1 MRAENHKHSF
11 LWWKS
16 RWNLHHRWLPGW
28 VLIVSQSDLWS
39 DYSSPLSNFVIPIPD
54 YSLTVS
60 LLRWCLIESNCSMK
74 LILTNNTNECHKS
87 SYILI
92 SPPHSGQAG
101 GQNSWETKFHKR
113 VRQSGQMI
121 GLHGH
126 DHESLFGTLGS
137 LIGPLEAPQN
147 DQKPLKMAISGTFK
161 HPSQT

>member
-1 MRAENHKHSF
+1 MHTIF
-11 LWWKS
+11 LQYIMMPFPMLNLYFDDS
-16 RWNLHHRWLPGW
+16 RTKCQKK
-28 VLIVSQSDLWS
+28 I
-39 DYSSPLSNFVIPIPD
+39 SPL
-54 YSLTVS
+54 
-60 LLRWCLIESNCSMK
+60 
-74 LILTNNTNECHKS
+74 
-87 SYILI
+87 
-92 SPPHSGQAG
+92 HSGQAG

>member
-1 MRAENHKHSF
+1 MLNTMIIYMGLTETEAPTFLLVLENVRSIQI
-11 LWWKS
+11 LCAT
-16 RWNLHHRWLPGW
+16 LLPAIIGMW
-28 VLIVSQSDLWS
+28 PV
-39 DYSSPLSNFVIPIPD
+39 
-54 YSLTVS
+54 
-60 LLRWCLIESNCSMK
+60 
-74 LILTNNTNECHKS
+74 
-87 SYILI
+87 
-92 SPPHSGQAG
+92 HSGQAD

>member
-1 MRAENHKHSF
+1 MCPTLYCEK
-11 LWWKS
+11 
-16 RWNLHHRWLPGW
+16 LHFFAT
-28 VLIVSQSDLWS
+28 LIDRCRHQAKMAA
-39 DYSSPLSNFVIPIPD
+39 
-54 YSLTVS
+54 
-60 LLRWCLIESNCSMK
+60 LLLIT
-74 LILTNNTNECHKS
+74 L
-87 SYILI
+87 
-92 SPPHSGQAG
+92 HSGQAG

>member
-1 MRAENHKHSF
+1 MTQYGLK
-11 LWWKS
+11 W
-16 RWNLHHRWLPGW
+16 
-28 VLIVSQSDLWS
+28 
-39 DYSSPLSNFVIPIPD
+39 
-54 YSLTVS
+54 
-60 LLRWCLIESNCSMK
+60 
-74 LILTNNTNECHKS
+74 ILNKTFRNVTFCQRDP
-87 SYILI
+87 
-92 SPPHSGQAG
+92 PPHSGQAG
-101 GQNSWETKFHKR
+101 GQYSWETKIHKC

>member
-1 MRAENHKHSF
+1 MSF
-11 LWWKS
+11 LKS
-16 RWNLHHRWLPGW
+16 
-28 VLIVSQSDLWS
+28 
-39 DYSSPLSNFVIPIPD
+39 YSSASSEDNLSHLSVEEIKTADVEKF
-54 YSLTVS
+54 LTAV
-60 LLRWCLIESNCSMK
+60 
-74 LILTNNTNECHKS
+74 
-87 SYILI
+87 
-92 SPPHSGQAG
+92 HSGQAG

-147 DQKPLKMAISGTFK
+147 DQKPLKMAILGTFK

>member
-1 MRAENHKHSF
+1 MDALSGVET
-11 LWWKS
+11 
-16 RWNLHHRWLPGW
+16 
-28 VLIVSQSDLWS
+28 VLFVAN
-39 DYSSPLSNFVIPIPD
+39 YSPLPVSD
-54 YSLTVS
+54 GAQCWARASLQPWLRYWAVNTSWSQPVS
-60 LLRWCLIESNCSMK
+60 LCALGTGHTGLVLDTLPQEP
-74 LILTNNTNECHKS
+74 L
-87 SYILI
+87 
-92 SPPHSGQAG
+92 HSGQAG

>member
-1 MRAENHKHSF
+1 MR
-11 LWWKS
+11 W
-16 RWNLHHRWLPGW
+16 
-28 VLIVSQSDLWS
+28 ISQLGQERKYCNGLDCNQQLWS
-39 DYSSPLSNFVIPIPD
+39 RRLQTSAKGKEIYFHPLWADKRGLAGDNERGLLHVTSHSAIFPVFQSRVI
-54 YSLTVS
+54 SGVMTASTL
-60 LLRWCLIESNCSMK
+60 
-74 LILTNNTNECHKS
+74 
-87 SYILI
+87 
-92 SPPHSGQAG
+92 HSGQAG

>member
-1 MRAENHKHSF
+1 MGNCHEAHFCKCAEVVKTSASF
-11 LWWKS
+11 LQVFSK
-16 RWNLHHRWLPGW
+16 GE
-28 VLIVSQSDLWS
+28 
-39 DYSSPLSNFVIPIPD
+39 F
-54 YSLTVS
+54 
-60 LLRWCLIESNCSMK
+60 CLCK
-74 LILTNNTNECHKS
+74 CAV
-87 SYILI
+87 
-92 SPPHSGQAG
+92 HSGQAG

-147 DQKPLKMAISGTFK
+147 DQKPLKMAILGTFK

>member
-1 MRAENHKHSF
+1 MDH
-11 LWWKS
+11 
-16 RWNLHHRWLPGW
+16 
-28 VLIVSQSDLWS
+28 QSLCFS
-39 DYSSPLSNFVIPIPD
+39 
-54 YSLTVS
+54 
-60 LLRWCLIESNCSMK
+60 IESGSIALHC
-74 LILTNNTNECHKS
+74 
-87 SYILI
+87 
-92 SPPHSGQAG
+92 GQAG

>member
-1 MRAENHKHSF
+1 MNG
-11 LWWKS
+11 
-16 RWNLHHRWLPGW
+16 PGQSIINI
-28 VLIVSQSDLWS
+28 IVQ
-39 DYSSPLSNFVIPIPD
+39 PL
-54 YSLTVS
+54 
-60 LLRWCLIESNCSMK
+60 
-74 LILTNNTNECHKS
+74 
-87 SYILI
+87 
-92 SPPHSGQAG
+92 HSGQAG

>member
-1 MRAENHKHSF
+1 MIIFNKQ
-11 LWWKS
+11 
-16 RWNLHHRWLPGW
+16 
-28 VLIVSQSDLWS
+28 I
-39 DYSSPLSNFVIPIPD
+39 
-54 YSLTVS
+54 
-60 LLRWCLIESNCSMK
+60 LLQDGQMK
-74 LILTNNTNECHKS
+74 ILGPWTF
-87 SYILI
+87 
-92 SPPHSGQAG
+92 PMHSGQAG

>member
-1 MRAENHKHSF
+1 MFDCPDAKAQARPGLRMTHGPPLDNHQAAA
-11 LWWKS
+11 
-16 RWNLHHRWLPGW
+16 RPGKF
-28 VLIVSQSDLWS
+28 IKT
-39 DYSSPLSNFVIPIPD
+39 
-54 YSLTVS
+54 SL
-60 LLRWCLIESNCSMK
+60 
-74 LILTNNTNECHKS
+74 
-87 SYILI
+87 
-92 SPPHSGQAG
+92 HSGQAG